1 MAELSRAEGVTQR
14 YIAHIIKLA
23 WLAPDI
29 MEDIIKGNIP
39 ATLSL
44 GILKKGIPL
53 DWQEQRKRFGFS

>member
-29 MEDIIKGNIP
+29 MEDIII
-39 ATLSL
+39 SL